1 MGLICLANLGLDK
14 DPNLKYGFDH
24 IECVLLDKT
33 LIVLLRLNITFSDD
47 SLKTLVKKSDIF
59 FYDSSTFFLVNRVY
73 LN

>member
-47 SLKTLVKKSDIF
+47 SLKTLVSQIF
-59 FYDSSTFFLVNRVY
+59 SFMIPQHFSWSTVFI
-73 LN
+73 